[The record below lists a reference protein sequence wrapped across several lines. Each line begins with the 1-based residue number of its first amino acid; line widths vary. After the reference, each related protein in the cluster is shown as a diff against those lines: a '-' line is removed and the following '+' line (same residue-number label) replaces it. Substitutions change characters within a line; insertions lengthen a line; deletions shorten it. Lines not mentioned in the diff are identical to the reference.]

1 MEVGTVALSELNSHK
16 RARDEEED
24 DEGVDDQ
31 AATFGVPGNSS
42 IHITIIS
49 RLDRART
56 IVSLTIDVKRP
67 IIT

>member
-1 MEVGTVALSELNSHK
+1 LEVGTVALSELNSHK

-24 DEGVDDQ
+24 NEKVYQ
-31 AATFGVPGNSS
+31 QTTAFWISGNSS